1 MVSGKMSQNDIKTTI
16 KEMRKEDLPLVLDLI
31 NAEGWDY
38 DLVDVE
44 RILEIDP
51 EDSVTAVSGREIVGG
66 ITVAC
71 HEGRGVLGHVVVR
84 HGWRKKGIGKDMMI
98 RVIEKLEAKRI
109 AIIELY
115 SVPTAVEFYK
125 QLGFRK
131 IGDLMIFV
139 GSIRTPIATTPS
151 MAEIGDLTPQDLES
165 VKDLDRK
172 ITGFER
178 GNIIEKLMLPN
189 LGHSVGL
196 FEGDRLVGF
205 ALGRMSGNSAEI
217 GPWIMEKSNKND
229 ATALFTAAMNKLGNR
244 KTYIE
249 VPNENK
255 TALQIITESGLNP
268 QYPVQ
273 RFVRTKLDVKPFGPG
288 VMSYA
293 ALEFG

>member
-1 MVSGKMSQNDIKTTI
+1 MVSGKMSQNDVKITFRK
-16 KEMRKEDLPLVLDLI
+16 MRKEDLPPVLDLI

-71 HEGRGVLGHVVVR
+71 HEGRGVLGHVVVK
-84 HGWRKKGIGKDMMI
+84 HCWRKKGIGKDMMI
-98 RVIEKLEAKRI
+98 RVIEKLEAKKI

-151 MAEIGDLTPQDLES
+151 MAEIGDLTAQDLES
-165 VKDLDRK
+165 VKGLDRK
-172 ITGFER
+172 IAGFER

-189 LGHSVGL
+189 LGYSVGL
-196 FEGDRLVGF
+196 FEGGRLVGF

-217 GPWIMEKSNKND
+217 GPWIMEKSNRND
-229 ATALFTAAMNKLGNR
+229 AAALFTAAMNKLGNR

-249 VPNENK
+249 VPDENK

-288 VMSYA
+288 MMSYA

>member
-1 MVSGKMSQNDIKTTI
+1 
-16 KEMRKEDLPLVLDLI
+16 
-31 NAEGWDY
+31 
-38 DLVDVE
+38 
-44 RILEIDP
+44 
-51 EDSVTAVSGREIVGG
+51 
-66 ITVAC
+66 
-71 HEGRGVLGHVVVR
+71 VVK
-84 HGWRKKGIGKDMMI
+84 HSWRKKGIGKDMMI
-98 RVIEKLEAKRI
+98 KVIEKLEAKRI

-139 GSIRTPIATTPS
+139 GSIRTPIVTTPS
-151 MAEIGDLTPQDLES
+151 MAEIGDLTAQDLES

-196 FEGDRLVGF
+196 FEGGRLVGF
-205 ALGRMSGNSAEI
+205 ALGRLGGDSAEI
-217 GPWIMEKSNKND
+217 GPWIMERPNRND
-229 ATALFTAAMNKLGNR
+229 ATALFTAAMNRLGNR

-249 VPNENK
+249 VPDENK

>member
-71 HEGRGVLGHVVVR
+71 HEGRGVLGHVVVK
-84 HGWRKKGIGKDMMI
+84 HSWRKKGIGKDMMI
-98 RVIEKLEAKRI
+98 KVIEKLEAKRI

-151 MAEIGDLTPQDLES
+151 MAEIGDLTAQDLES

-196 FEGDRLVGF
+196 FEGGRLVGF
-205 ALGRMSGNSAEI
+205 ALGRLGGDSAEI
-217 GPWIMEKSNKND
+217 GPWIMERPNRND
-229 ATALFTAAMNKLGNR
+229 ATALFTAAMNRLGNR

-249 VPNENK
+249 VPDENK
-255 TALQIITESGLNP
+255 TALRIITESGLNP

>member
-1 MVSGKMSQNDIKTTI
+1 MSQNDIKTTI

-71 HEGRGVLGHVVVR
+71 HEGRGVLGHVVVK
-84 HGWRKKGIGKDMMI
+84 HSWRKKGIGKDMMI
-98 RVIEKLEAKRI
+98 KVIEKLEAKRI

-139 GSIRTPIATTPS
+139 GSIRTPIVTTPS
-151 MAEIGDLTPQDLES
+151 MAEIGDLTAQDLES

-196 FEGDRLVGF
+196 FEGGRLVGF
-205 ALGRMSGNSAEI
+205 ALGRLGGDSAEI
-217 GPWIMEKSNKND
+217 GPWIMERPNRND
-229 ATALFTAAMNKLGNR
+229 ATALFTAAMNRLGNR

-249 VPNENK
+249 VPDENK

>member
-1 MVSGKMSQNDIKTTI
+1 MVSGKMSQNNMKVTI
-16 KEMRKEDLPLVLDLI
+16 RKMRKEDLPLVLDLI

-71 HEGRGVLGHVVVR
+71 HEGRGVLGHVVVK
-84 HGWRKKGIGKDMMI
+84 HSWRKKGIGKDMMI
-98 RVIEKLEAKRI
+98 KVIEKLEAKRI

>member
-1 MVSGKMSQNDIKTTI
+1 MSQNDMKITFRK
-16 KEMRKEDLPLVLDLI
+16 MRKEDLPPVLDLI

-98 RVIEKLEAKRI
+98 RVIEKLEAKGI

-115 SVPTAVEFYK
+115 SVPHAVEFYR

-151 MAEIGDLTPQDLES
+151 MAEIGDLTAQDLES
-165 VKDLDRK
+165 VKGLDRK
-172 ITGFER
+172 IAGFER

-196 FEGDRLVGF
+196 FEGSRLVGF

-217 GPWIMEKSNKND
+217 GPWIMEKSNRND

-255 TALQIITESGLNP
+255 TALRIITESGLNP

>member
-71 HEGRGVLGHVVVR
+71 HEGRGVLGHVVVK
-84 HGWRKKGIGKDMMI
+84 HSWRKKGIGKDMMI
-98 RVIEKLEAKRI
+98 KVIEKLEAKRI

-139 GSIRTPIATTPS
+139 GSIRTPIVTTPS
-151 MAEIGDLTPQDLES
+151 MAEIGDLTAQDLES

-196 FEGDRLVGF
+196 FEGGRLVGF
-205 ALGRMSGNSAEI
+205 ALGRLGGDSAEI
-217 GPWIMEKSNKND
+217 GPWIMERPNRND
-229 ATALFTAAMNKLGNR
+229 ATALFTAAMNRLGNR

-249 VPNENK
+249 VPDENK

-273 RFVRTKLDVKPFGPG
+273 RFVRTKLDVKPLGPG

>member
-1 MVSGKMSQNDIKTTI
+1 MSQNEMKTTTR
-16 KEMRKEDLPLVLDLI
+16 EMRKEDLPLVLDLI

-71 HEGRGVLGHVVVR
+71 HEGRGVLGHVVVK
-84 HGWRKKGIGKDMMI
+84 HGWRKKGIGKDMMV
-98 RVIEKLEAKRI
+98 RVIENLEARRI

-125 QLGFRK
+125 QFGFRK

-151 MAEIGDLTPQDLES
+151 KAEIGDLTAQDLES

-172 ITGFER
+172 VTGFER

-189 LGHSVGL
+189 LRHSVGL
-196 FEGDRLVGF
+196 FEGGRVVGY
-205 ALGRMSGNSAEI
+205 ALGRKGGDSSEDSSEI
-217 GPWIMEKSNKND
+217 GPWIMERPDRND
-229 ATALFTAAMNKLGNR
+229 AAALFTAAMNRLGNR
-244 KTYIE
+244 NIYIE

-255 TALQIITESGLNP
+255 TAQQIITESGLNP
-268 QYPVQ
+268 QCPIQ
-273 RFVRTKLDVKPFGPG
+273 RFVRTKLDVKPLGPG

>member
-1 MVSGKMSQNDIKTTI
+1 MGPGNMSQNDVKTTI
-16 KEMRKEDLPLVLDLI
+16 RKMRKEDLPPVLDLI

-51 EDSVTAVSGREIVGG
+51 EDSVTAVSGGELVGG

-71 HEGRGVLGHVVVR
+71 HEGRGVLGHVVVK
-84 HGWRKKGIGKDMMI
+84 HGWRKKGIGKDMMVK
-98 RVIEKLEAKRI
+98 VIEKLEAKRI
-109 AIIELY
+109 EIIELY

-139 GSIRTPIATTPS
+139 GPITTPIATTPS
-151 MAEIGDLTPQDLES
+151 KAEIGDLTAQNLKS
-165 VKDLDRK
+165 VKDLDRR
-172 ITGFER
+172 IVGFDR
-178 GNIIEKLMLPN
+178 GNIIERLMIPY
-189 LGHSVGL
+189 LGQSVGL
-196 FEGDRLVGF
+196 FERGSLVGF
-205 ALGRMSGNSAEI
+205 ALGRLSGGSAEI
-217 GPWIMEKSNKND
+217 GPWIVEKPNKND
-229 ATALFTAAMNKLGNR
+229 AAALFTAAMNRLGNR

-249 VPNENK
+249 VPDENK
-255 TALQIITESGLNP
+255 TALQIVTESGLNP

-293 ALEFG
+293 ALEYG

>member
-71 HEGRGVLGHVVVR
+71 HEGRGVLGHVVVK
-84 HGWRKKGIGKDMMI
+84 HSWRKKGIGKDMMI
-98 RVIEKLEAKRI
+98 KVIEKLEAKRI

-151 MAEIGDLTPQDLES
+151 MAEIGDLTAQDLES

-178 GNIIEKLMLPN
+178 GNIIENLMLPN

-196 FEGDRLVGF
+196 FEDGRLMGF

-217 GPWIMEKSNKND
+217 GPWIMEKSNRND
-229 ATALFTAAMNKLGNR
+229 AAALFTAAMNKLGNR

-249 VPNENK
+249 VPDENK
-255 TALQIITESGLNP
+255 IALQIVAESGLNP

>member
-1 MVSGKMSQNDIKTTI
+1 MVSGKMSQNNMKVTI
-16 KEMRKEDLPLVLDLI
+16 RKMRKEDLPLVLDLI

-51 EDSVTAVSGREIVGG
+51 EDSVTAVSGGEIVGG

-71 HEGRGVLGHVVVR
+71 HEGRGVLGHVVVK
-84 HGWRKKGIGKDMMI
+84 HSWRKKGIGKDMMI
-98 RVIEKLEAKRI
+98 KVIENLEAKRI

-125 QLGFRK
+125 QLGFHK

-139 GSIRTPIATTPS
+139 GSIRMPIATTPS
-151 MAEIGDLTPQDLES
+151 TAEIGGLTAQDLES
-165 VKDLDRK
+165 VIDLDRK

-178 GNIIEKLMLPN
+178 RNIIERLMLPN
-189 LGHSVGL
+189 LGHSTGL
-196 FEGDRLVGF
+196 FEGGRLVGF

-217 GPWIMEKSNKND
+217 GPWIMEKSNRND
-229 ATALFTAAMNKLGNR
+229 ATTLFTATMNRLGNR

-249 VPNENK
+249 VPDENK
-255 TALQIITESGLNP
+255 IALQIVAESGLNP

>member
-71 HEGRGVLGHVVVR
+71 HEGRGVLGHVVVK
-84 HGWRKKGIGKDMMI
+84 HSWRKKGIGKDMMI
-98 RVIEKLEAKRI
+98 KVIEKLEAKRI

-139 GSIRTPIATTPS
+139 GSIRTPIVTTPS
-151 MAEIGDLTPQDLES
+151 MAEIGDLTAQDLES

-196 FEGDRLVGF
+196 FEGGRLVGF
-205 ALGRMSGNSAEI
+205 ALGRLGGDSAEI
-217 GPWIMEKSNKND
+217 GPWIMERPNRND
-229 ATALFTAAMNKLGNR
+229 ATALFTAAMNRLGNR

-249 VPNENK
+249 VPDENK

>member
-1 MVSGKMSQNDIKTTI
+1 MVSGKMSQNNMKATI
-16 KEMRKEDLPLVLDLI
+16 RKMRKEDLPLVLDLI

-71 HEGRGVLGHVVVR
+71 HEGRGILGHVVVKHR
-84 HGWRKKGIGKDMMI
+84 WRKKGIGKDMMI
-98 RVIEKLEAKRI
+98 RVIEKLEAKGI

-151 MAEIGDLTPQDLES
+151 MAEIGDLTAQDLES
-165 VKDLDRK
+165 VKGLDRK
-172 ITGFER
+172 IAGFER

-196 FEGDRLVGF
+196 FEGGRLVGF

-217 GPWIMEKSNKND
+217 GPWIMEKSNRND

>member
-1 MVSGKMSQNDIKTTI
+1 MVSGKMGQN
-16 KEMRKEDLPLVLDLI
+16 EMKVTFRTMKMEDLPAVLALI
-31 NAEGWDY
+31 NAEGWEY
-38 DLVDVE
+38 ELVDVD

-51 EDSVTAVSGREIVGG
+51 DDSVTAVSDGEIVGAT
-66 ITVAC
+66 TVAC
-71 HEGRGVLGHVVVR
+71 HIERGVLGHVVVKD
-84 HGWRKKGIGKDMMI
+84 GWRKKGIGKSMMI
-98 RVIEKLEAKRI
+98 KVIEKLDAKGI

-115 SVPTAVEFYK
+115 SVPHAVEFYR

-139 GSIRTPIATTPS
+139 GSIKTSIATVPS
-151 MAEIGDLTPQDLES
+151 KAKIGDLTTHDLKS
-165 VKDLDRK
+165 VKDLDRR
-172 ITGFER
+172 IVGFDR

-196 FEGDRLVGF
+196 FEGGRLVGF
-205 ALGRMSGNSAEI
+205 ALGRLGGDSAEI
-217 GPWIMEKSNKND
+217 GPWIMERPNRND
-229 ATALFTAAMNKLGNR
+229 ATALFTAAMNRLGNR

-249 VPNENK
+249 VPDENK
-255 TALQIITESGLNP
+255 TALRIITESGLNP